1 MIMRVE
7 RNPNCIDLEP
17 TELQEISPAVEISRI
32 RVRWKSMEEGSE
44 RLTEEFIWVD
54 IWGWS
59 SREGGSASP
68 AYAQR
73 VIDAEGDEGVIVY
86 GGDWGVKLLVKAEE
100 VGRNVL
106 WVALELAR
114 DNLPPEV
121 LEKLGLSTT

>member
-44 RLTEEFIWVD
+44 RLTEKFIWVD

-73 VIDAEGDEGVIVY
+73 VIDAEGDEGIIVY